1 LFSGEAIRLINCIL
15 DRRMEFGK
23 VSRYD
28 LLYYN
33 KVNGCA
39 DNHRT
44 HAYYQF
50 DNTIIR

>member
-1 LFSGEAIRLINCIL
+1 
-15 DRRMEFGK
+15 MEFGK

-50 DNTIIR
+50 DIIPSNGLLGVQEI